1 MQLWNVDNMKL
12 DMLQWIANATEA
24 QAVFTSD
31 MTITSH
37 IRALT
42 SRSITLHPHYE
53 HASARKHFQVAYSFL
68 GCASSTHVWQRL
80 RELRTDFLILGRAFV
95 LDFA

>member
-53 HASARKHFQVAYSFL
+53 HASARKHVQVAYSFL
-68 GCASSTHVWQRL
+68 GCASATHVWQRL